1 MFWSLM
7 DLSTGS
13 DLALSEYTSISLGG
27 LFPRLTRFHRP
38 CDMKKFPEST
48 QMRDGKKQTRDDFFR
63 RADLNRV

>member
-13 DLALSEYTSISLGG
+13 DFALSEYTSISLGG
-27 LFPRLTRFHRP
+27 HFPWLTRFHQPRDP
-38 CDMKKFPEST
+38 KKFAEST

-63 RADLNRV
+63 RADLNQA

>member
-38 CDMKKFPEST
+38 CDMNFPEST

-63 RADLNRV
+63 RADLNRG